1 MIKDKRLEMYGG
13 FWGGVAPL
21 FFLIAILIWLSVGER
36 GGTAP
41 FWAAGWLAIALSLF
55 LAKDKEHYCKAIM
68 RGIGNENGVVIV
80 TAWLFAGVFGQL
92 MVAGGLVEGLLWF
105 GLETGAQGAMFT
117 LLAFIAASLF
127 ASGTGTGTGTV
138 ISLIPV
144 LYPAGIYLGSDP
156 AMLAVAILSG
166 AALGDNLAPVSDTTI
181 VSAYTQGAQM
191 RNVVK
196 SRFPLVIIAGIIAA
210 VIFIIFGGA
219 GGSATQPTIEVET
232 NILGLTMLLSM
243 VIVIIAAFAKRH
255 IIEALIYGNISAMA
269 IGLLNGNL
277 KLAAIFSLPAKRGE
291 STGLIQDGISGVTGA
306 IIFALLVLAIT
317 QIVIES
323 GVMDSVLKWAL
334 NNIVK
339 SVRQAEF
346 SILFVT
352 FLVSIP
358 IAANAP
364 AILLVGPSFVKSIGE
379 KFKLSAERTANL
391 MDCAVCS
398 IFYMIP
404 WHIIV
409 IVWYGV
415 LTTASQEWNLPL
427 PSIGSAFLH
436 PYGWA
441 IIAVLIFSVITGW
454 NRKFANSEEEKSDPS
469 IKMTI

>member
-1 MIKDKRLEMYGG
+1 MYGG
-13 FWGGVAPL
+13 FFGGVAPL
-21 FFLIAILIWLSVGER
+21 IFLIAILIWLSVGER

-55 LAKDKEHYCKAIM
+55 LAKDKQHYCIAIM

-156 AMLAVAILSG
+156 TMLAVAILSG

-181 VSAYTQGAQM
+181 VSAYTQGAEM

-196 SRFPLVIIAGIIAA
+196 SRFPLVLAAGIIAA
-210 VIFIIFGGA
+210 VVFFIFGGKE
-219 GGSATQPTIEVET
+219 GSATQPTMEVET

-255 IIEALIYGNISAMA
+255 IVEALIYGNISAMV

-391 MDCAVCS
+391 MDCSVCS
-398 IFYMIP
+398 LFYMIP

-427 PSIGSAFLH
+427 PSIGSAFIH

-441 IIAVLIFSVITGW
+441 IIAVLIFSIITGW
-454 NRKFANSEEEKSDPS
+454 NRKFSSSKDEKSDPAV
-469 IKMTI
+469 KMTI